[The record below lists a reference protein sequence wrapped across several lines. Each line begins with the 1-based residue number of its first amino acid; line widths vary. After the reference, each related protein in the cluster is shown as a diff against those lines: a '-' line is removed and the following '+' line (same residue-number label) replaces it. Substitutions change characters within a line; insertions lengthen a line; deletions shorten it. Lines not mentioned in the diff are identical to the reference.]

1 MVKAGRAT
9 ASELPGYEELK
20 AYHFTLGACQ
30 PTERNG
36 KSRADS
42 DHSLLLR
49 AVEGLLRPD
58 RAVRRIRD
66 IRPGAVCKTSLA
78 QPQPHQDRSGP
89 RVAHHPRSQ
98 QGPLRAADRRSGD
111 RETLDRE
118 ALARARARLSP

>member
-36 KSRADS
+36 KNRADS
-42 DHSLLLR
+42 DHSILLR

-58 RAVRRIRD
+58 RTVRRIRD

-78 QPQPHQDRSGP
+78 QPQPHQDRRGSQM
-89 RVAHHPRSQ
+89 AHYPCSQ
-98 QGPLRAADRRSGD
+98 QRSLRAADRRG
-111 RETLDRE
+111 RDRE
-118 ALARARARLSP
+118 ALG